1 MLNNI
6 FALANNIHEVIFLIK
21 GVTKSIIEVNP
32 RNSEYFEKAIIILR
46 DGCTLS
52 PEQLDAQA
60 AIMLGKTAPDC
71 IKRSRRQQKLNMLA
85 SAAAGALI
93 TAGALFAIFVAFV

>member
-1 MLNNI
+1 M
-6 FALANNIHEVIFLIK
+6 IK

-32 RNSEYFEKAIIILR
+32 RSSEYFEKAIIILR

-52 PEQLDAQA
+52 PEQLEVQVAV
-60 AIMLGKTAPDC
+60 MLGNAAPDC
-71 IKRSRRQQKLNMLA
+71 IKRGKRRQKLYLLA

-93 TAGALFAIFVAFV
+93 TAAALLTVFVTFV